1 MILVRFYL
9 IVTILLFAQSSTF
22 AQCNGNEP
30 TIELG
35 NDTILCQ
42 GQTLNL
48 VAALGY
54 DYYQWSTGSF
64 SNQIT
69 VSASGTYNV
78 SAGLTGSN
86 LISNG
91 NFQGGTTAI
100 SNNFTSS
107 YIPGTG
113 GTYGLLSSEGQYA
126 ISTSPSL
133 VHNNFMNCG
142 DHTTGNGNMLIANG
156 AAAPNTI
163 VWSQNVAVIPN
174 TNYAF
179 SFWQMNALNTTATS
193 DLQLYINNIPISA
206 IVPTNSTACIWE
218 ENTGFWNS
226 GTSTS
231 AVLSIV
237 NQSVVGSGNDFA
249 VDDIFF
255 APICLAEDSI
265 NVLYDTI
272 QVSAGTDITICANET
287 TTINASA
294 NVNVTDWA
302 WSDGTLTPLLVPNT
316 SGIYTITATSENGC
330 NSTDNVNVTIIPMDW
345 NIDDIF
351 IGPADCGLNNGYVSA
366 ITSGTFIDPPSY
378 TWTGP
383 GQNSTNFIN
392 ASVWTDLSVGWYY
405 IEIESAG
412 CYRYDSAFVNPN
424 NPPIADLTA
433 NPISGIYPLTVNF
446 QNNSQNGSSFQ
457 WYFGNGQSANVSD
470 LSSQTQTYDTTGLYT
485 VMLVAQNGNC
495 FDTAYVQIEV
505 LEPPVIPPVLPVG
518 LEPTNVFS
526 PNGDGKNDYY
536 EFKLLNIVEL
546 DLTILNRW
554 GQVVY
559 ESNDVNATWDGK
571 SQNGVDVIDGVYF
584 YKYKALGAQS
594 EPFEGHGFLHVVR

>member
-1 MILVRFYL
+1 MKLFKAFIF
-9 IVTILLFAQSSTF
+9 TIGVLSFPLTF
-22 AQCNGNEP
+22 FGQCNGNEP
-30 TIELG
+30 PINLG

-42 GQTLNL
+42 GQTLTL

-69 VSASGTYNV
+69 VSSSGTYIV
-78 SAGLTGSN
+78 SAGLTGNN
-86 LISNG
+86 LILNG
-91 NFQGGTTAI
+91 NFQGGTTALA
-100 SNNFTSS
+100 NNFTSS

-113 GTYGLLSSEGQYA
+113 GTYGLLSTEGQYA

-163 VWSQNVAVIPN
+163 VWSQTVAVTPN

-193 DLQLYINNIPISA
+193 DLQLYINNIPISV
-206 IVPTNSTACIWE
+206 IVPTNPTACIWE

-226 GTSTS
+226 GASTT

-265 NVLYDTI
+265 TVLYDTI
-272 QVSAGTDITICANET
+272 QVSAGPDITICANET
-287 TTINASA
+287 TTINAIS
-294 NVNVTDWA
+294 NVNTTDWT
-302 WSDGTLTPLLVPNT
+302 WSDGTSLPTFTPSA
-316 SGIYTITATSENGC
+316 SGIYSVSATSENGC
-330 NSTDNVNVTIIPMDW
+330 VATDNVNVNIIPMDW
-345 NIDDIF
+345 TIDDIF

-383 GQNSTNFIN
+383 GTNSTNFIN
-392 ASVWTDLSVGWYY
+392 ASVWTDLPVGWYY

-412 CYRYDSAFVNPN
+412 CYKYDSAFVNPN
-424 NPPIADLTA
+424 NPPIAELTA

-446 QNNSQNGSSFQ
+446 QNTSQNGSSYL
-457 WYFGNGQSANVSD
+457 WNFGNGQSANTSD

-485 VMLVAQNGNC
+485 IMLVTQNGNC
-495 FDTAYVQIEV
+495 FDTAYIQIEV

-518 LEPTNVFS
+518 LEATNVFS
-526 PNGDGKNDYY
+526 PNGDGKNDYF
-536 EFKLLNIVEL
+536 EFKLLNIIEL

-559 ESNDVNATWDGK
+559 QSNDVNSTWDGK
-571 SQNGVDVIDGVYF
+571 SQDGLDVSDGVYF
-584 YKYKALGAQS
+584 YKYNAVGAQN
-594 EPFEGHGFLHVVR
+594 EPFEGHGFLHLVR

>member
-1 MILVRFYL
+1 MKLFKVFIFILSVFS
-9 IVTILLFAQSSTF
+9 VPSTF
-22 AQCNGNEP
+22 YSQCNGNEP
-30 TIELG
+30 QIELG

-42 GQTLNL
+42 GQTLTL

-69 VSASGTYNV
+69 VNASGTYNV
-78 SAGLTGSN
+78 SAGLTGNN
-86 LISNG
+86 LILNG

-113 GTYGLLSSEGQYA
+113 GTYGLLSTEGQYA

-163 VWSQNVAVIPN
+163 VWSQTVAVAPN

-206 IVPTNSTACIWE
+206 IVPTNPTACIWE

-226 GTSTS
+226 GISTS

-265 NVLYDTI
+265 TVLYDTI
-272 QVSAGTDITICANET
+272 QVSAGPDITICANET
-287 TTINASA
+287 TTINATS
-294 NVNVTDWA
+294 NVNITDWV
-302 WSDGTLTPLLVPNT
+302 WSDGTPTPSLVPNT
-316 SGIYTITATSENGC
+316 SGNYSISGTSENGC
-330 NSTDNVNVTIIPMDW
+330 VATDNVNVTITPMDW

-383 GQNSTNFIN
+383 GQNNTNFIN
-392 ASVWTDLSVGWYY
+392 ASVWTDLPVGWYY

-424 NPPIADLTA
+424 NPPIAGLTA
-433 NPISGIYPLTVNF
+433 NPISGIYPLTVNL
-446 QNNSQNGSSFQ
+446 QNTSQNGSSYQ
-457 WYFGNGQSANVSD
+457 WNFGNGQSTNTLD

-495 FDTAYVQIEV
+495 YDTAYIQIEV
-505 LEPPVIPPVLPVG
+505 LEPPIIPPVLPVG
-518 LEPTNVFS
+518 LEATNVFT

-536 EFKLLNIVEL
+536 EFKLLNIIEL
-546 DLTILNRW
+546 ELTILNRW

-559 ESNDVNATWDGK
+559 QSNDVNATWDGK
-571 SQNGVDVIDGVYF
+571 SQDGIDVSDGVYF
-584 YKYKALGAQS
+584 YKYKALGVQN

>member
-42 GQTLNL
+42 GQTLTL

-424 NPPIADLTA
+424 NPPIADLTV

-470 LSSQTQTYDTTGLYT
+470 LSSQTQTYDTTGNYT

-505 LEPPVIPPVLPVG
+505 LEPPVITPVLPVG

-554 GQVVY
+554 GQVVF

>member
-554 GQVVY
+554 GQVVF

>member
-1 MILVRFYL
+1 MK
-9 IVTILLFAQSSTF
+9 LLKIYIFIISAFSFPLTF
-22 AQCNGNEP
+22 FGQCNGNEP
-30 TIELG
+30 QIELG

-42 GQTLNL
+42 GQSLTL
-48 VAALGY
+48 VATLGY

-69 VSASGTYNV
+69 VSSSGTYIV
-78 SAGLTGSN
+78 SAGLTGNN
-86 LISNG
+86 LILNG

-113 GTYGLLSSEGQYA
+113 GTYGLLSTEGQYA

-163 VWSQNVAVIPN
+163 VWSQTVAVAPN

-206 IVPTNSTACIWE
+206 IVPTNPTACIWE

-226 GTSTS
+226 GASTT

-265 NVLYDTI
+265 TVLYDTI
-272 QVSAGTDITICANET
+272 QVSAGPDVTICANET
-287 TTINASA
+287 TTINATS
-294 NVNVTDWA
+294 NVNVTDWV
-302 WSDGTLTPLLVPNT
+302 WSDGTPTSTFTPSV
-316 SGIYTITATSENGC
+316 SGIYSVSATSENGC
-330 NSTDNVNVTIIPMDW
+330 VATDNVNVNIIPMDW
-345 NIDDIF
+345 NIDTIY

-392 ASVWTDLSVGWYY
+392 ASVWTDLPVGWYY

-424 NPPIADLTA
+424 NPPIAGLTA

-446 QNNSQNGSSFQ
+446 QNTSQNGSSYQ
-457 WYFGNGQSANVSD
+457 WNFGNGQFANVSD
-470 LSSQTQTYDTTGLYT
+470 LTSQTQTYDTTGLYT
-485 VMLVAQNGNC
+485 VMLVTQNGNC
-495 FDTAYVQIEV
+495 FDTAYIQIEV

-518 LEPTNVFS
+518 IEATNVFS

-536 EFKLLNIVEL
+536 EFKLLNIIEL

-559 ESNDVNATWDGK
+559 QSNDVNSTWDGK
-571 SQNGVDVIDGVYF
+571 SQDGTDVSDGVYF
-584 YKYKALGAQS
+584 YKYNALGAQN

>member
-1 MILVRFYL
+1 MSLVRFYL
-9 IVTILLFAQSSTF
+9 IVTILLFVQTSSI
-22 AQCNGNEP
+22 AQCNGSEP
-30 TIELG
+30 PIELG

-42 GQTLNL
+42 GQTLTL

-69 VSASGTYNV
+69 VSSNGTYNV
-78 SAGLTGSN
+78 SAGLTGN
-86 LISNG
+86 NIILNG

-163 VWSQNVAVIPN
+163 VWSQTVAVTPN

-206 IVPTNSTACIWE
+206 IVPTNPTACVWE

-226 GTSTS
+226 GISTT
-231 AVLSIV
+231 AILSIV

-265 NVLYDTI
+265 TVFYDTI
-272 QVSAGTDITICANET
+272 QVSAGPDITICANET
-287 TTINASA
+287 ATINATA
-294 NVNVTDWA
+294 NVNVTDWI
-302 WSDGTLTPLLVPNT
+302 WSDGTSTPALVPNA
-316 SGIYTITATSENGC
+316 SGIYTITATSEYGC
-330 NSTDNVNVTIIPMDW
+330 NATDNVNVTVIPMDW

-392 ASVWTDLSVGWYY
+392 ASVWTDLPVGWYY
-405 IEIESAG
+405 LEIESAG
-412 CYRYDSAFVNPN
+412 CYMYDSAFVNPN
-424 NPPIADLTA
+424 NTPNADFTA
-433 NPISGIYPLTVNF
+433 NPTSGIYPLTVNF
-446 QNNSQNGSSFQ
+446 QNNSQFGSSYQ
-457 WYFGNGQSANVSD
+457 WYFGNGQTANTTD
-470 LSSQTQTYDTTGLYT
+470 LSAQQQTYDTTGVYT

-518 LEPTNVFS
+518 LEATNVFS
-526 PNGDGKNDYY
+526 PNGDGINDFY

-554 GQVVY
+554 GQIVY
-559 ESNDVNATWDGK
+559 KSNDANAVWNGKTIDDIYVN
-571 SQNGVDVIDGVYF
+571 DGVYF
-584 YKYKALGAQS
+584 YKYKATGIQN